1 MKNSGLIIIFLLL
14 LVSCDKSSTYDRDP
28 LLDDKHVAFR
38 RYSQQPSY
46 NQSDRVDQIVDTLL
60 PPINP
65 FAPAWRGDEGDGE
78 VEE

>member
-14 LVSCDKSSTYDRDP
+14 LVSCGKCMDQRDP

-65 FAPAWRGDEGDGE
+65 FAPAWRDDEGDGE

>member
-1 MKNSGLIIIFLLL
+1 MKNSGLIIIFLLS
-14 LVSCDKSSTYDRDP
+14 LVSCSKCMDERDP
-28 LLDDKHVAFR
+28 LLDDKHEAFR